1 MKNTMKFV
9 RMAAIAAA
17 IAAPALAS
25 AGIPDV
31 VTVGAKNV
39 VLVPGAF
46 VDGSS
51 FRAIHDQLWLRGYKV
66 TVAQQP
72 HSTLDDDVA
81 AVREAIEAQDGPVVL
96 VGHSYGGSVISI
108 AGTNDKVKALVYIA
122 AFQPEAG
129 ESAAQ
134 LVGTRPA
141 PNNDVKSTRD
151 GHLYLDPAKFRE
163 DFAADL
169 PPNRTN
175 FMSIAQVKITQAAF
189 TAPGWAAAWHD
200 KPTYAILTTEDRA
213 LNPDLQRWMY
223 KRAGSKVTELK
234 ASHAVQLSQPEA
246 VAKVIVDAARSVPNP
261 SSRQ

>member
-1 MKNTMKFV
+1 MQNTMKLI
-9 RMAAIAAA
+9 RAAAIAAA
-17 IAAPALAS
+17 IAAPALAH
-25 AGIPDV
+25 AGIPGV
-31 VTVGAKNV
+31 VTTGAKNV

-51 FRAIHDQLWLRGYKV
+51 FRAIHDQLWLKGYKV
-66 TVAQQP
+66 TVAQQS
-72 HSTLDDDVA
+72 HLTLDDDVA
-81 AVREAIEAQDGPVVL
+81 AVREAIEAQDGPVIL

-108 AGTNDKVKALVYIA
+108 AGTSDKVKALVYIA
-122 AFQPEAG
+122 AFQPEVG

-134 LVGTRPA
+134 LASSKPA

-151 GHLYLDPAKFRE
+151 GRLYLDPAKFRE

-175 FMSIAQVKITQAAF
+175 FMSVAQVKITQAAF
-189 TAPGWAAAWHD
+189 SAPARAAAWHD
-200 KPTYAILTTEDRA
+200 KPSYAILTTDDHA

-223 KRAGSKVTELK
+223 KRSGSQVTELK

-246 VAKVIVDAARSVPNP
+246 VAQVIVHAALSAK
-261 SSRQ
+261 